1 MTMSTWLSEREQ
13 RLVAGAETASAAT
26 PIPTQIVSNG
36 EYLPPAQSETQRRVE
51 QRILELADTNARR
64 LGLSRRQ
71 FMQTGCGMA
80 AAFLAMREIYGTNVF
95 QVEAA
100 EAHEPELT
108 LARQQSLSGQFIFD
122 VQTHFVRDD
131 FDQKELLG
139 LGNFAAE
146 HWHPRLPEEPSSLVR
161 YKFQNYVKEIYYD
174 SDTNLAL
181 LSGAPFDD
189 PKWWFLS
196 NEQIVKAREVVND
209 FAGSRRLL
217 AHSVITPKQPGW
229 MDEVDKAIAVYHP
242 DSWKSYTIG
251 DPLAPSK
258 YPWRLDDEQV
268 MYPFYEKAVKAGINT
283 LCIHKGLLPPDYE
296 KSFAGVWEYAT
307 AWDIGKAAKDWPQ
320 MNFVVYHS
328 ALRAFLEL
336 PDQAWAEFESSGRIK
351 WATDLAEIPAKYGV
365 TNVYAELGTSFANSA
380 VAHPKFSAALVGTLI
395 KGFGPDHVMWGTDS
409 VWYGSPQWQ
418 IEAMRRLEIPEDMQQ
433 KHGFAP
439 LGGANSP
446 IKQMLFGTNA
456 ARLYRLNLKAADNTT
471 MPAFSADRLAGLKTE
486 YELATREPSNLRYGY
501 VRAG

>member
-1 MTMSTWLSEREQ
+1 MGSWFSEREQ

-36 EYLPPAQSETQRRVE
+36 EYLPPPQSDMQKRVE
-51 QRILELADTNARR
+51 RRIFQLADENSKR

-80 AAFLAMREIYGTNVF
+80 AAFLAMNDIYGGDVF
-95 QVEAA
+95 QVAAA
-100 EAHEPELT
+100 EAREPELMQ
-108 LARQQSLSGQFIFD
+108 ARAQGLSGQFIFD

-131 FDQKELLG
+131 FDHKELLG
-139 LGNFAAE
+139 LAKFAAE
-146 HWHPRLPEEPSSLVR
+146 HWNPQLREDTSSLVR
-161 YKFQNYVKEIYYD
+161 YKFQNYVKEVYYD
-174 SDTNLAL
+174 SDTSIAL

-189 PKWWFLS
+189 PTWWLLS
-196 NEQIVKAREVVND
+196 NEQIARTREVIND

-217 AHSVITPKQPGW
+217 AHTVITPKQPGW
-229 MDEVDKAIAVYHP
+229 MDEVDKAIAIYKP

-268 MYPFYEKAVKAGINT
+268 MYPFYEKALKAGINII
-283 LCIHKGLLPPDYE
+283 CIHKGLLPVDYE
-296 KSFAGVWEYAT
+296 KSFPSVWEYAT

-320 MNFVVYHS
+320 MTFVVYHS

-336 PDQAWAEFESSGRIK
+336 PDQVWTEFESTGRIR
-351 WATDLAEIPAKYGV
+351 WATDLAEIPQRFGV
-365 TNVYAELGTSFANSA
+365 NNVYAELGTSFANSA
-380 VAHPKFSAALVGTLI
+380 VAHPKFSAALIGTLI
-395 KGFGPDHVMWGTDS
+395 KGMGVDHVLWGTDS

-418 IEAMRRLEIPEDMQQ
+418 IEAMRRLEIPEDMQ
-433 KHGFAP
+433 KKYGFSA
-439 LGGANSP
+439 LGGPDSAT
-446 IKQMLFGTNA
+446 KQMIFGANA
-456 ARLYRLNLKAADNTT
+456 ARLYGLRLKAAENTP
-471 MPAFSADRLAGLKTE
+471 MPVYSADRLAKLKVQ
-486 YELATREPSNLRYGY
+486 YELAAKDPSNLRYGY

>member
-1 MTMSTWLSEREQ
+1 MSTWLSEREQ
-13 RLVAGAETASAAT
+13 RLVAGAEAASAAT

-36 EYLPPAQSETQRRVE
+36 EYLPPPQSATQKKVE
-51 QRILELADTNARR
+51 ARINELADVNGKH

-71 FMQTGCGMA
+71 FLHTSCGMA
-80 AAFLAMREIYGTNVF
+80 AAFLGMNDIYGNVF
-95 QVEAA
+95 QVAPA
-100 EAHEPELT
+100 EAREPELM
-108 LARQQSLSGQFIFD
+108 LARAQSLADQFIFD

-131 FDQKELLG
+131 FDHQELLD
-139 LGNFAAE
+139 LGKFASE
-146 HWHPRLPEEPSSLVR
+146 HWNPKMKEEGVSSLAR
-161 YKFQNYVKEIYYD
+161 YKFQNYVKEVYYD
-174 SDTNLAL
+174 SDTNMAL

-189 PKWWFLS
+189 PSWWLLS
-196 NEQIVKAREVVND
+196 NEQIVKARELIND

-229 MDEVDKAIAVYHP
+229 MDEVDKAIEVYKP

-258 YPWRLDDEQV
+258 FPWRLDDEQL

-320 MNFVVYHS
+320 MNFVIYHS
-328 ALRAFLEL
+328 ALRPAFEL
-336 PDQAWAEFESSGRIK
+336 PDQAWAEFEQTGRIQ
-351 WATDLAEIPAKYGV
+351 WASDLAEIPQKFGV
-365 TNVYAELGTSFANSA
+365 ANVYAELGTSFANSA
-380 VAHPKFSAALVGTLI
+380 VAHPKFCAALVGTLI
-395 KGFGPDHVMWGTDS
+395 KGMGVDHVMWGTDS

-418 IEAMRRLEIPEDMQQ
+418 IEALRRLEIPEDMQQ
-433 KHGFAP
+433 KYGFAP
-439 LGGANSP
+439 LGDANSATKQQIFAGNATRFYK
-446 IKQMLFGTNA
+446 IKLRA
-456 ARLYRLNLKAADNTT
+456 AENTR
-471 MPAFSADRLAGLKTE
+471 MPAFSEDRLAALKHE
-486 YELATREPSNLRYGY
+486 YTQAAQQPSNLRYGY